1 MLFNLAAPKHQNKSG
16 SPFVRSFMRAE
27 KNKKIINAQT
37 SRRSRRPK
45 MPQFAVPFEDGRAA
59 GKCIAAWE
67 GEGKDPTDMLLDS
80 IVAL

>member
-1 MLFNLAAPKHQNKSG
+1 MLFNLAAPKHRNKSG

-27 KNKKIINAQT
+27 KNKKIIIAQT

-45 MPQFAVPFEDGRAA
+45 MPQLAVPFEDVLQR

-67 GEGKDPTDMLLDS
+67 GESKDPADMLSAS
-80 IVAL
+80 IVVI